1 MTRSTRHKL
10 TNLVFLV
17 GLAVTAIMTP
27 VHGDAGTSEDVA
39 ARGAWDT
46 IHVIQI
52 FSYCLLGVGAMA
64 YALTSGRGPTLRLG
78 LLLLA
83 VGSLFAGAAHIVDGP
98 FRTAMID
105 NGMGDGDP
113 MYEAIFEGIAW
124 SIVVG
129 YAFVGLGGALW
140 AGEVA
145 SGLRGVPKG
154 FAIAATVLYGIGAV
168 AGTAE
173 LGLVP
178 GIVFMFL
185 ALAWLWSA
193 VHLGLEM
200 RNARYAPDRPV
211 TRGARVQEV
220 PRGDKA

>member
-1 MTRSTRHKL
+1 MAHSPPHKI
-10 TNLVFLV
+10 TALVFLV

-27 VHGDAGTSEDVA
+27 IHGDAGTSEDIA

-52 FSYCLLGVGAMA
+52 FSYSLLGVGAMA
-64 YALTSGRGPTLRLG
+64 YALTSGRGPTMRLG
-78 LLLLA
+78 LILLA

-105 NGMGDGDP
+105 NGMADGDP

-140 AGEVA
+140 AGEAA
-145 SGLRGVPKG
+145 SGARGAAKG
-154 FAIAATVLYGIGAV
+154 FAIAATVLYGIGAL
-168 AGTAE
+168 AGTSE

-178 GIVFMFL
+178 GIVFML
-185 ALAWLWSA
+185 LTLAWLWSA
-193 VHLGLEM
+193 VHIGLDL
-200 RNARYAPDRPV
+200 RNARHASDRPV